1 MSIKKLFPLLLL
13 LLFFIQSCGNNKTNI
28 TWKSYTCQDK
38 AYTVEIPSD
47 FSLHSTEVGGW
58 MAFEKSSNNS
68 SDAAFITIQPVT
80 DGFIKFNDKLSS
92 NPKFQY
98 SVYKEADNLRFAECS
113 KGMWSAVQLGMLKEI
128 DGVEYLI
135 EFSSQ
140 GSRSY
145 AEKVIQHI
153 YDSMVGGTPMT
164 SVTEE
169 NNKTESEFKT
179 YSNPYLS
186 IIYPKEWSIVKNPDG
201 MTDAYIGTQDETLG
215 YTIVRFN
222 TEASLSE
229 IVQEAK
235 NGARAGGMRI
245 SENNNTT
252 IKSIPCNIMVNEFDY
267 NGIAIKTIAYN
278 FKKGDTFY
286 SIKFGTQ
293 KKYVDANG
301 DLINQIINSLELK

>member
-1 MSIKKLFPLLLL
+1 MKKYYPLLILLLL
-13 LLFFIQSCGNNKTNI
+13 VIQSCGNNKTNI
-28 TWKSYTCQDK
+28 TWKTYTCQDK

-80 DGFIKFNDKLSS
+80 DGFTKFNEELNG

-98 SVYKEADNLRFAECS
+98 SVYKEAGNLKFAECS

-135 EFSSQ
+135 ELSSQ
-140 GSRSY
+140 GSRSN
-145 AEKVIQHI
+145 AEEIIQHI
-153 YDSMVGGTPMT
+153 YDSMVGGTSMT
-164 SVTEE
+164 SVSQEDD
-169 NNKTESEFKT
+169 KTDSEFKT

-201 MTDAYIGTQDETLG
+201 MTDVYIGAQDETLG

-222 TEASLSE
+222 TEASLNE

-235 NGARAGGMRI
+235 EGARAGGMRI

-252 IKSIPCNIMVNEFDY
+252 INGLPCNRMVNEFDY

-301 DLINQIINSLELK
+301 DLIKQIINSLELK

>member
-1 MSIKKLFPLLLL
+1 MPIRKLFTPLIL
-13 LLFFIQSCGNNKTNI
+13 LLFVVQSCSNNKTNI

-38 AYTVEIPSD
+38 AYTIEIPSD

-58 MAFEKSSNNS
+58 MAFEKLSNKS

-80 DGFIKFNDKLSS
+80 DGFTKFNDELYG

-98 SVYKEADNLRFAECS
+98 SVYQETGNLKFAECS
-113 KGMWSAVQLGMLKEI
+113 KGMWSAVKLGMLKRI

-145 AEKVIQHI
+145 AEEVIQHI
-153 YDSMVGGTPMT
+153 YNSMVGGTPMT
-164 SVTEE
+164 SATEVGDK
-169 NNKTESEFKT
+169 NDTEFET

-186 IIYPKEWSIVKNPDG
+186 IIYPKEWNIVRNPDG
-201 MTDAYIGTQDETLG
+201 MTDVYIGAQDETLG

-222 TEASLSE
+222 TEATLNE

-235 NGARAGGMRI
+235 DGAKAVGMSI
-245 SENNNTT
+245 SENNNTS
-252 IKSIPCNIMVNEFDY
+252 INGIPCNRMVNEFVY

-293 KKYVDANG
+293 KEYVDANG
-301 DLINQIINSLELK
+301 DLIKQIISSLELK